1 MTASAIPQLAMR
13 GSAGAKSRV
22 APTPTG
28 DQAMNMHRKIIC
40 AMAPLYVGLAFAA
53 PSHAQTYP
61 QKTIKII
68 VTATPGGP
76 ADFPARLATQIL
88 NTKFGQPVVVEH
100 RPGAAGAIGA
110 REVAK
115 AIPDGYTLLLGNT
128 STLAVIPAVST
139 TAGYDPIRNFA
150 PIARIAEGFQVVAVH
165 RSSPWTSLTDF
176 IEYAK
181 ANPGKL
187 NWAHSGPGSLPHLA
201 MEVFMIRTGTKMT
214 GVSYRSGGE
223 SVNALLSQAVHVT
236 SEGIAGVAPQVAQK
250 NLRALA
256 MQNSKRNRLLPDLP
270 TLAELGFPNAE
281 ADTFYGL
288 VAPAGTPADIITMLN
303 AALNDGMQ
311 SAEIRQLLANVGLEA
326 TRNAPEEFA
335 AYIAAQHR
343 RWVEVGKAAGVTIN

>member
-1 MTASAIPQLAMR
+1 
-13 GSAGAKSRV
+13 
-22 APTPTG
+22 
-28 DQAMNMHRKIIC
+28 MNTHRNLL
-40 AMAPLYVGLAFAA
+40 AMAPLCVGLAFAA

-61 QKTIKII
+61 QKTIKIV

-76 ADFPARLATQIL
+76 ADFPARLAAQIL

-100 RPGAAGAIGA
+100 RPGAGGAIGA

-115 AIPDGYTLLLGNT
+115 ALPDGYTLLLGNT

-139 TAGYDPIRNFA
+139 TAGYDSVRNFA
-150 PIARIAEGFQVVAVH
+150 PIARIVEGFQVVAVH

-201 MEVFMIRTGTKMT
+201 MEVFMMRTGTKMT

-223 SVNALLSQAVHVT
+223 SVNALLSRAVHVT
-236 SEGIAGVAPQVAQK
+236 SENIAGIAPQVAQK
-250 NLRALA
+250 NVRALA

-270 TLAELGFPNAE
+270 TLAELGFPNGE
-281 ADTFYGL
+281 ADTFFGL
-288 VAPAGTPADIITMLN
+288 VAPAGTPADIITVLN
-303 AALNDGMQ
+303 VALNDGMQ

-335 AYIAAQHR
+335 AYIAVQHR

>member
-1 MTASAIPQLAMR
+1 MSTCRNIVFA
-13 GSAGAKSRV
+13 V
-22 APTPTG
+22 APL
-28 DQAMNMHRKIIC
+28 C
-40 AMAPLYVGLAFAA
+40 LGLALGS
-53 PSHAQTYP
+53 PSYAQSYP

-76 ADFPARLATQIL
+76 ADVPARLAVQVL
-88 NTKFGQPVVVEH
+88 NAKFGQPVVVEH

-115 AIPDGYTLLLGNT
+115 AAPDGYTLLLGNT

-139 TAGYDPIRNFA
+139 TAGYDPARNFA

-176 IEYAK
+176 IAYAK

-187 NWAHSGPGSLPHLA
+187 NWAHSGPGGLPHLA
-201 MEVFMIRTGTKMT
+201 MEVFMMRTGTKMT

-223 SVNALLSQAVHVT
+223 TVNALLSQAVHVT
-236 SEGIAGVAPQVAQK
+236 SEGIAGIAPQVAQK

-256 MQNSKRNRLLPDLP
+256 MQNSKRSGLLPDLP
-270 TLAELGFPNAE
+270 TLAELGIPNAE

-288 VAPAGTPADIITMLN
+288 VAPAGTPADIITVLN
-303 AALNDGMQ
+303 VALNDGMQ
-311 SAEIRQLLANVGLEA
+311 SAEIRQLIANVGLEA
-326 TRNAPEEFA
+326 TRNTPEEFA
-335 AYIAAQHR
+335 AYIAVQQR
-343 RWVEVGKAAGVTIN
+343 RWVEVGKVAGVTIN

>member
-1 MTASAIPQLAMR
+1 
-13 GSAGAKSRV
+13 
-22 APTPTG
+22 
-28 DQAMNMHRKIIC
+28 MNMHRKIIC
-40 AMAPLYVGLAFAA
+40 AMAPLYVGLAFGA

-176 IEYAK
+176 IEYAT

-201 MEVFMIRTGTKMT
+201 MEVFMMRTGTKMT

-223 SVNALLSQAVHVT
+223 SVNALLSQAVDVT
-236 SEGIAGVAPQVAQK
+236 SEGIAGIAPQVAQN

-281 ADTFYGL
+281 ADTFQGL
-288 VAPAGTPADIITMLN
+288 VAPAGTPPDIIAALN
-303 AALNDGMQ
+303 VALNDGMQ
-311 SAEIRQLLANVGLEA
+311 SAEILQLFAKAGLEA

-335 AYIAAQHR
+335 AYIAVQHR

>member
-1 MTASAIPQLAMR
+1 
-13 GSAGAKSRV
+13 
-22 APTPTG
+22 
-28 DQAMNMHRKIIC
+28 MNTHHKIIC
-40 AMAPLYVGLAFAA
+40 AVAPLCVGLALGG

-61 QKTIKII
+61 QRTIKII

-76 ADFPARLATQIL
+76 ADFPARLAAQVL
-88 NTKFGQPVVVEH
+88 NAKFGQPVVVEH

-115 AIPDGYTLLLGNT
+115 ALPDGYTLLLGNT

-139 TAGYDPIRNFA
+139 TAGYDPVKNFA

-165 RSSPWTSLTDF
+165 QSSPWTSLTDF

-187 NWAHSGPGSLPHLA
+187 NWAHSGPGGLPHLA
-201 MEVFMIRTGTKMT
+201 MEVFMMRTGTKMT

-223 SVNALLSQAVHVT
+223 SVNALLSRAVHVT
-236 SEGIAGVAPQVAQK
+236 SENIAGIAPQVAQK
-250 NLRALA
+250 NVRALA

-270 TLAELGFPNAE
+270 TLAELGFPNGE
-281 ADTFYGL
+281 ADTFFGL
-288 VAPAGTPADIITMLN
+288 VAPAGTPADIITVLN

-311 SAEIRQLLANVGLEA
+311 SAEIRQLFANVGLEA
-326 TRNAPEEFA
+326 TRNTPEEFA
-335 AYIAAQHR
+335 AYIAVQHR
-343 RWVEVGKAAGVTIN
+343 RWVEVGKVAGVTIN

>member
-1 MTASAIPQLAMR
+1 
-13 GSAGAKSRV
+13 
-22 APTPTG
+22 
-28 DQAMNMHRKIIC
+28 MNTHHKIIC
-40 AMAPLYVGLAFAA
+40 AVAPLCVGLALGG

-61 QKTIKII
+61 QRTIKII

-76 ADFPARLATQIL
+76 ADFPARLAAQVL
-88 NTKFGQPVVVEH
+88 NAKFGQPVVVEH

-115 AIPDGYTLLLGNT
+115 ALPDGYTLLLGNT

-139 TAGYDPIRNFA
+139 TAGYDPVKNFA

-165 RSSPWTSLTDF
+165 QSSPWTWLTDF

-187 NWAHSGPGSLPHLA
+187 NWAHSGPGGLPHLA
-201 MEVFMIRTGTKMT
+201 MEVFMMRTGTKMT

-223 SVNALLSQAVHVT
+223 SVNALLSRAVHVT
-236 SEGIAGVAPQVAQK
+236 SENIAGIAPQVAQK
-250 NLRALA
+250 NVRALA

-270 TLAELGFPNAE
+270 TLAELGFPNGE
-281 ADTFYGL
+281 ADTFFGL
-288 VAPAGTPADIITMLN
+288 VAPAGTPADIITVLN

-311 SAEIRQLLANVGLEA
+311 SAEIRQLFANVGLEA
-326 TRNAPEEFA
+326 TRNTPEEFA

-343 RWVEVGKAAGVTIN
+343 RWVEVGKVAGVTIN